1 MIHIK
6 QSFVRAL
13 LTSVLLCAPLISKA
27 QEVSEPQN
35 LPSVLLSA
43 GIHKIRAMVA
53 QTPDQRQTGLM
64 YRKAME
70 PNEGMLFVFES
81 PMRQCFW
88 MKNTLLPLS
97 AAFIGDDGRIV
108 NIADM
113 APQSLDSHCSD
124 KPVRFVLEMHKGW
137 FSKHGLKSGDRIA
150 GLGTKDA
157 AGR

>member
-6 QSFVRAL
+6 QSFVRAF
-13 LTSVLLCAPLISKA
+13 LTSVLLCAPLISQA
-27 QEVSEPQN
+27 NESAEPQN

-53 QTPDQRQTGLM
+53 ETPDQRQTGLM
-64 YRKAME
+64 HRQAME
-70 PNEGMLFVFES
+70 VNEGMLFVFES

-108 NIADM
+108 NVVDM
-113 APQSLDSHCSD
+113 APQSLESHCSE

-137 FSKHGLKSGDRIA
+137 FSKRGLKPGDRIA
-150 GLGTKDA
+150 GLGAKDVT
-157 AGR
+157 GR